1 MKIGINVSFLGKPM
15 TGIGQVTTN
24 FLRELAS
31 LSVKEGILNSPER
44 VVYLYCQEA
53 PVLDF
58 ELPKNFIVKVFLP
71 WYRRNDVIRQWL
83 WEKQLANEAAK
94 DGCDVFFSLYQSATV
109 FSSKGIRHVMLVHDI
124 IPKLFPGYLKK
135 WSHYWHYRAIMRG
148 MQKAVALIT
157 PSETTK
163 QDIIREL
170 SISPQN
176 IQVVPLGVNAQFFE
190 SFTDETLRKNLK
202 RYQLDPGYLYHGG
215 GLEVR
220 KNTEANFFTIGHLA
234 RWAKYQG
241 SMGGCGNI
249 TRNHILTAL
258 EAVGVPLD
266 PPTPLGGK
274 EQEKIFGLPINKLFS
289 SRACWHRF
297 ADAEMVED
305 VTRRYCN
312 TIGALVETVND
323 PEKLV
328 VLEEQLKSVMGAS
341 RYTFGL
347 THLQDAVKRLITSQ

>member
-1 MKIGINVSFLGKPM
+1 MRKLNDEEFTSLITVIETWFSERNLLGGDKVKLTISFKPIRPLEVKVNTSGIHPQTKWQGSQEELLAARIFDVIHLSSRA
-15 TGIGQVTTN
+15 VTT
-24 FLRELAS
+24 
-31 LSVKEGILNSPER
+31 
-44 VVYLYCQEA
+44 
-53 PVLDF
+53 
-58 ELPKNFIVKVFLP
+58 
-71 WYRRNDVIRQWL
+71 
-83 WEKQLANEAAK
+83 
-94 DGCDVFFSLYQSATV
+94 AT
-109 FSSKGIRHVMLVHDI
+109 
-124 IPKLFPGYLKK
+124 
-135 WSHYWHYRAIMRG
+135 
-148 MQKAVALIT
+148 
-157 PSETTK
+157 
-163 QDIIREL
+163 
-170 SISPQN
+170 
-176 IQVVPLGVNAQFFE
+176 
-190 SFTDETLRKNLK
+190 
-202 RYQLDPGYLYHGG
+202 
-215 GLEVR
+215 
-220 KNTEANFFTIGHLA
+220 NFFTIGHLA